1 MVDNEGKEK
10 EEELEKKGIVT
21 ASPAGPNSLY
31 VKKEFSDVAFFRLG
45 YFDYLKLNTQK
56 MLLKFEAEK
65 WYTVDLVL
73 NYDEQRV
80 SIYVD
85 NEPLKSDAFFTQRKE
100 KLSNGNAVSIYGLSP
115 LSNSKFRNI

>member
-1 MVDNEGKEK
+1 
-10 EEELEKKGIVT
+10 
-21 ASPAGPNSLY
+21 
-31 VKKEFSDVAFFRLG
+31 
-45 YFDYLKLNTQK
+45 

-65 WYTVDLVL
+65 WYSVDLVL

-100 KLSNGNAVSIYGLSP
+100 KLSTGNAVSIYGLSP